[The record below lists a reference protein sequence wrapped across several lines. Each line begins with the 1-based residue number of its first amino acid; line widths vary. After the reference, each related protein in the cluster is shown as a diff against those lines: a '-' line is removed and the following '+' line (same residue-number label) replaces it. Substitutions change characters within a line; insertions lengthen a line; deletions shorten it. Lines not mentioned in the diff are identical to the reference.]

1 MAKAAFEAKKIDK
14 LRALNAHV
22 LVTDMHFGERK
33 LGSGIIML
41 NDDGK
46 GEGIRPRWAKVFAV
60 GPEQQDVRVG
70 QWILVAHGRWTR
82 ANEIE
87 VDGEEK
93 SLRRVD
99 QNDILLISDEAPGLD
114 ETFSDALS
122 IEAKSLDR

>member
-1 MAKAAFEAKKIDK
+1 MTKAAFAPKKIQG

-33 LGSGIIML
+33 LGSGLILL

-46 GEGIRPRWAKVFAV
+46 GEGIRPRWAQVFAI
-60 GPEQQDVRVG
+60 GPDQEDVRVG
-70 QWILVAHGRWTR
+70 QWILIAHGRWTR

-87 VDGEEK
+87 IDGKKK

-99 QNDILLISDEAPGLD
+99 HNDILMISDEPPSTD
-114 ETFSDALS
+114 DTFSDALS
-122 IEAKSLDR
+122 IEAKSL

>member
-1 MAKAAFEAKKIDK
+1 MTKAAFAPKQIQG

-46 GEGIRPRWAKVFAV
+46 GEGIRPRWAKVFAI
-60 GPEQQDVRVG
+60 GPEQEDVKVG

-87 VDGEEK
+87 VDGEKK

-99 QNDILLISDEAPGLD
+99 QNDILMVSNEPPATDD
-114 ETFSDALS
+114 TFSDALS
-122 IEAKSLDR
+122 IEAKSL